1 MKVNSNFT
9 SIRTLSYMLHVDT
22 TTLGRE
28 HSQHPPIIQMGK
40 VRLRSPQASPQFSPH
55 LPHNV
60 GFRENSKS
68 PSAG

>member
-9 SIRTLSYMLHVDT
+9 SIHTLSYMLYVDT
-22 TTLGRE
+22 TTLGRA
-28 HSQHPPIIQMGK
+28 QHPPIIQMGK
-40 VRLRSPQASPQFSPH
+40 ERLRSPQASPQFSLH
-55 LPHNV
+55 LPYHV